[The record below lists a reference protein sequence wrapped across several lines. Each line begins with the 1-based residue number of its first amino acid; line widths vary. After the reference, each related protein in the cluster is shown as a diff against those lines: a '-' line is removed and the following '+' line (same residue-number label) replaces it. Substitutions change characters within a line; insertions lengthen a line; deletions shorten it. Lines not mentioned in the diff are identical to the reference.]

1 MATLTHSESRRLYS
15 WWWDSHISPKNSKW
29 LQENLTDM
37 DAKVKSMI
45 KLIEEDADSFARRAE
60 MYYKKRPE
68 LMKLVE
74 EFYRAY
80 RALAERYDH
89 ATAELR
95 HAHRTIAKAF
105 PDQVPFELV
114 EDSPS
119 KPLAQDKEPNTPEI
133 KFPVRA
139 LFDRDD
145 LLDDAQELSDSDPHS
160 TITRASRKEDSEDGI
175 KRRSLK
181 KLHGK
186 LGDKEAAAPS
196 SRSVEGRVRKGL
208 KQEEENEERFRDEV
222 LQLSNENQ
230 NLKEMV
236 LQETE
241 RAGKAESEV
250 EGLRKALADVQT
262 EKESVLLQYQQC
274 LAKLSNVE
282 GELNTAQ
289 KDSTRLNEEA
299 SRAEIEVQ
307 TLKESLIQLEAEK
320 NAGLIKHNEY
330 LEKICDLEAMLS
342 QVQEDK
348 NGLNMRAVEAESE
361 AQTMK
366 DEISRLELEKET
378 VLHQYN
384 ECLGKISVLQNV
396 ISVIENEAKLL
407 KKQAESAENEVSKLK
422 NSLADLNKEKEASAL
437 QYKCCLETI
446 SKLEKDISSAKEDVK
461 RLNNDILIGSLK
473 LKTAEEK
480 CTLLEMSNLS
490 LRVEAHNLAQKIAM
504 KDQELSEKQEELEN
518 LQTCLQGEHLRHAQI
533 EATLQTLQNLHTQ
546 SQDDQ
551 RAMASELGNVLQM
564 LKDMEASKHGLE
576 EEIQQVRDQN
586 QSLSQSNLSSAV
598 SMENMQNEILGLRE
612 IKKRL
617 EKEVSYHIDLSDS
630 LQQEILCLKEE
641 IEGLNKSYQALVEQV
656 EAAGL
661 NPQCLGTSMKSL
673 QTENS
678 KLRQLHEQDS
688 NEKEIMSKKL
698 ESMQELLKK
707 KVSVE
712 SSLSDLNSE
721 LESSR
726 EKVKT
731 LQESC
736 QFLHGEKVTL
746 IAEKAS
752 LLSQLQAITENM
764 HKLLEKNAVL
774 ENSLSTA
781 KVELE
786 GLREKSKGLQ
796 EICELLKNE
805 RSYLLTE
812 RGTLALKLENVE
824 RKLEIMEKRYV
835 GLEEKYA
842 DLEKEKETAYC
853 QVEELKVS
861 LSVEKQERTSTQL
874 QSETKLA
881 GLENQIHFLQEHIR
895 LRKKEYEEELDKSL
909 KAQFEISILQKFI
922 KDMEEKNYSL
932 IIECQKHV
940 EASKL
945 AEKLISELE
954 SESLEQQVEAE
965 LMLDEIERLRLGIYQ
980 VFRALETGS
989 DCAPED
995 TIENERAVVHH
1006 ILGVIEDMKCS
1017 ISKHEDDK
1025 QLLLLENSVLLTL
1038 LEQLESKGTEIESQ
1052 KIYLEQ
1058 EFKAMG
1064 EKLAVL
1070 NNEKEKLLELNGKL
1084 KSDVSE
1090 SHQHAAILEAE
1101 LESLCGRQAD
1111 LHKAYNAL
1119 EGAYLQANQDNR
1131 SLLKKF
1137 SDLEEEK
1144 YRLDRYNDAA
1154 LLEYLATASQSET
1167 FRSFG
1172 EEKLTELNLLL
1183 EDLNRRHEVN
1193 SRLEREMGILMEKL
1207 ELQKAEKLILK
1218 DAVHKLEREM
1228 QVIREYNVRMKK
1240 DIISGKETLHETEGK
1255 LLNTESKLEGAENL
1269 NLKLGRMVDE
1279 LKTDIQESMQIR
1291 ENLEKNILQLSAN
1304 NSIKKKEIESLHIIN
1319 TNLQSELRLL
1329 REEIEEKAIREQ
1341 TLSSELQEKNNEFEL
1356 WEAEATAFYFD
1367 LQVSSIH
1374 EVFFQNK
1381 ALELAGVCQTLENE
1395 TASKTLEIEEMKGKI
1410 CLMESEI
1417 SGLKSQLYA
1426 YAPVVAALRDD
1437 ITRLEHN
1444 ALLQTKLKASRNHE
1458 SEILEVAADPSRST
1472 SAVLLEDQSL
1482 VSLQNL
1488 QTRIKIVGRL
1498 MEEMNK
1504 PLLHRRS
1511 NSNSKQEPAKGDI
1524 EHLKSRLCL
1533 GRDKHDHSRKKGYAN
1548 EVSDTPKLHKIKTK
1562 ASEAR
1567 NGMLMKD
1574 IPLDQVSDRSLHGRR
1589 KRSNAGADDQMLELW
1604 ETAED
1609 GRRDLTIGESLRM
1622 SYKLSEKDIVYDQFE
1637 NVKRKSETPSTDS
1650 DVEKE
1655 LGVDKLML
1663 STRRS
1668 PNREVNIR
1676 RVLDRLTS
1684 DAERLE
1690 TLQTAVENLRRKLE
1704 TNKKSRKTKNVD
1716 FETVQEQLLEAEE
1729 TIVNLLDLNG
1739 QLVKN
1744 IEECPSPDG
1753 KASPQLKEAVKTRR
1767 RKVTEQA
1774 RKGSERIGRLQLE
1787 LQKIQY
1793 MLLKLEEEKKNKL
1806 RSRFLRSK
1814 TIVLR
1819 DFIRNGRKNSG
1830 RRKKGP
1836 LCACFRPSTSRNG
1849 RSSP

>member
-1 MATLTHSESRRLYS
+1 
-15 WWWDSHISPKNSKW
+15 
-29 LQENLTDM
+29 M

-105 PDQVPFELV
+105 PDQVPFELI

-119 KPLAQDKEPNTPEI
+119 KPLAQGKEPNTPEI
-133 KFPVRA
+133 KFPVRV
-139 LFDRDD
+139 LFDTDD
-145 LLDDAQELSDSDPHS
+145 LLDDEQELSDSA
-160 TITRASRKEDSEDGI
+160 ITRASHKEDSEDGI

-181 KLHGK
+181 KLHRK
-186 LGDKEAAAPS
+186 LGDKEAAAQSP
-196 SRSVEGRVRKGL
+196 RSVEGRVRKGL
-208 KQEEENEERFRDEV
+208 KKEKENEERR
-222 LQLSNENQ
+222 Q
-230 NLKEMV
+230 KEREK
-236 LQETE
+236 L
-241 RAGKAESEV
+241 SEV

-274 LAKLSNVE
+274 LAKLSNIE
-282 GELNTAQ
+282 GELNNAQ

-307 TLKESLIQLEAEK
+307 TLKEALIQLEAEK
-320 NAGLIKHNEY
+320 NAGQIKHTEY
-330 LEKICDLEAMLS
+330 LEKICNLEAMLS

-348 NGLNMRAVEAESE
+348 KGLNIRAVEAESE
-361 AQTMK
+361 AHAMK

-407 KKQAESAENEVSKLK
+407 KKRAESAENEVPKLK
-422 NSLADLNKEKEASAL
+422 SSLADLNKEKEASAL

-490 LRVEAHNLAQKIAM
+490 LRVEADNLAKKIAM

-533 EATLQTLQNLHTQ
+533 EATLQTLQNLHSQ

-551 RAMASELGNVLQM
+551 RAIALELRNVLQM
-564 LKDMEASKHGLE
+564 LKNMEASKHVLE
-576 EEIQQVRDQN
+576 EEMQQVRDQN
-586 QSLSQSNLSSAV
+586 QSLTQSNLSSAV

-612 IKKRL
+612 IKERL
-617 EKEVSYHIDLSDS
+617 EKEVSYHNDLSNS
-630 LQQEILCLKEE
+630 LQQEILHSKEE
-641 IEGLNKSYQALVEQV
+641 IQGLNKSYQALVEQV

-661 NPQCLGTSMKSL
+661 KPQCLGTSMKSL

-688 NEKEIMSKKL
+688 YEKEIMLKRL
-698 ESMQELLKK
+698 ESMQQLLKK
-707 KVSVE
+707 KVSAE

-812 RGTLALKLENVE
+812 RGSLALKLENVE
-824 RKLEIMEKRYV
+824 RKLESLEKKYV

-842 DLEKEKETAYC
+842 DLEKEKEAAYC
-853 QVEELKVS
+853 LVEELKVS
-861 LSVEKQERTSTQL
+861 LSVEKQERTSTKF
-874 QSETKLA
+874 QSETRFA

-895 LRKKEYEEELDKSL
+895 SRKKEYEEELDKSL

-922 KDMEEKNYSL
+922 KDMEEKSYSL

-980 VFRALETGS
+980 VSRALEIGL
-989 DCAPED
+989 DYVPED

-1006 ILGVIEDMKCS
+1006 ILGIIEDMKFG
-1017 ISKHEDDK
+1017 
-1025 QLLLLENSVLLTL
+1025 V
-1038 LEQLESKGTEIESQ
+1038 KGMEIESQ

-1058 EFKAMG
+1058 EFKAMA
-1064 EKLAVL
+1064 EKLAMVK
-1070 NNEKEKLLELNGKL
+1070 NEKGKLLDLNGKL

-1101 LESLCGRQAD
+1101 LESLCSRQAD

-1144 YRLDRYNDAA
+1144 FQLDQYNDAA

-1167 FRSFG
+1167 LG
-1172 EEKLTELNLLL
+1172 AL
-1183 EDLNRRHEVN
+1183 
-1193 SRLEREMGILMEKL
+1193 
-1207 ELQKAEKLILK
+1207 
-1218 DAVHKLEREM
+1218 
-1228 QVIREYNVRMKK
+1228 
-1240 DIISGKETLHETEGK
+1240 GK
-1255 LLNTESKLEGAENL
+1255 
-1269 NLKLGRMVDE
+1269 R
-1279 LKTDIQESMQIR
+1279 
-1291 ENLEKNILQLSAN
+1291 
-1304 NSIKKKEIESLHIIN
+1304 
-1319 TNLQSELRLL
+1319 NLQ
-1329 REEIEEKAIREQ
+1329 
-1341 TLSSELQEKNNEFEL
+1341 N
-1356 WEAEATAFYFD
+1356 
-1367 LQVSSIH
+1367 
-1374 EVFFQNK
+1374 
-1381 ALELAGVCQTLENE
+1381 
-1395 TASKTLEIEEMKGKI
+1395 
-1410 CLMESEI
+1410 
-1417 SGLKSQLYA
+1417 
-1426 YAPVVAALRDD
+1426 
-1437 ITRLEHN
+1437 
-1444 ALLQTKLKASRNHE
+1444 
-1458 SEILEVAADPSRST
+1458 
-1472 SAVLLEDQSL
+1472 
-1482 VSLQNL
+1482 
-1488 QTRIKIVGRL
+1488 
-1498 MEEMNK
+1498 
-1504 PLLHRRS
+1504 
-1511 NSNSKQEPAKGDI
+1511 
-1524 EHLKSRLCL
+1524 
-1533 GRDKHDHSRKKGYAN
+1533 
-1548 EVSDTPKLHKIKTK
+1548 
-1562 ASEAR
+1562 
-1567 NGMLMKD
+1567 
-1574 IPLDQVSDRSLHGRR
+1574 
-1589 KRSNAGADDQMLELW
+1589 
-1604 ETAED
+1604 
-1609 GRRDLTIGESLRM
+1609 
-1622 SYKLSEKDIVYDQFE
+1622 
-1637 NVKRKSETPSTDS
+1637 
-1650 DVEKE
+1650 
-1655 LGVDKLML
+1655 
-1663 STRRS
+1663 
-1668 PNREVNIR
+1668 
-1676 RVLDRLTS
+1676 
-1684 DAERLE
+1684 
-1690 TLQTAVENLRRKLE
+1690 
-1704 TNKKSRKTKNVD
+1704 
-1716 FETVQEQLLEAEE
+1716 
-1729 TIVNLLDLNG
+1729 
-1739 QLVKN
+1739 
-1744 IEECPSPDG
+1744 
-1753 KASPQLKEAVKTRR
+1753 
-1767 RKVTEQA
+1767 
-1774 RKGSERIGRLQLE
+1774 
-1787 LQKIQY
+1787 
-1793 MLLKLEEEKKNKL
+1793 
-1806 RSRFLRSK
+1806 
-1814 TIVLR
+1814 
-1819 DFIRNGRKNSG
+1819 
-1830 RRKKGP
+1830 
-1836 LCACFRPSTSRNG
+1836 
-1849 RSSP
+1849 

>member
-1 MATLTHSESRRLYS
+1 
-15 WWWDSHISPKNSKW
+15 
-29 LQENLTDM
+29 
-37 DAKVKSMI
+37 
-45 KLIEEDADSFARRAE
+45 
-60 MYYKKRPE
+60 
-68 LMKLVE
+68 
-74 EFYRAY
+74 
-80 RALAERYDH
+80 
-89 ATAELR
+89 
-95 HAHRTIAKAF
+95 
-105 PDQVPFELV
+105 
-114 EDSPS
+114 
-119 KPLAQDKEPNTPEI
+119 
-133 KFPVRA
+133 
-139 LFDRDD
+139 
-145 LLDDAQELSDSDPHS
+145 
-160 TITRASRKEDSEDGI
+160 
-175 KRRSLK
+175 
-181 KLHGK
+181 
-186 LGDKEAAAPS
+186 
-196 SRSVEGRVRKGL
+196 
-208 KQEEENEERFRDEV
+208 
-222 LQLSNENQ
+222 
-230 NLKEMV
+230 MV

-274 LAKLSNVE
+274 LAKLSNIE
-282 GELNTAQ
+282 GELNNAQ
-289 KDSTRLNEEA
+289 KDSTKLNEEA

-307 TLKESLIQLEAEK
+307 TLKEALIQLEAEK
-320 NAGLIKHNEY
+320 NAGQIKHKEY
-330 LEKICDLEAMLS
+330 LEKICNLEAMLS

-348 NGLNMRAVEAESE
+348 KGLNIRAVEAESE
-361 AQTMK
+361 AHAMK

-407 KKQAESAENEVSKLK
+407 KKRAESAENEVSKLK
-422 NSLADLNKEKEASAL
+422 SSLADLNKEKEASAL

-490 LRVEAHNLAQKIAM
+490 LRVEADNLVKKIAM

-533 EATLQTLQNLHTQ
+533 EATLQTLQNLHSQ

-551 RAMASELGNVLQM
+551 RAIALELRNVLQM
-564 LKDMEASKHGLE
+564 LKDMEASKHVLE
-576 EEIQQVRDQN
+576 EEMQQ
-586 QSLSQSNLSSAV
+586 
-598 SMENMQNEILGLRE
+598 E
-612 IKKRL
+612 IKERL
-617 EKEVSYHIDLSDS
+617 EKEVSYHNDLSNS
-630 LQQEILCLKEE
+630 LQQEILHLKEE
-641 IEGLNKSYQALVEQV
+641 IQGLNKSYQALVEQV

-661 NPQCLGTSMKSL
+661 KPQCLGTSMKSL

-688 NEKEIMSKKL
+688 YEKEILLKRL
-698 ESMQELLKK
+698 ESMQQLLKK

-731 LQESC
+731 LKESC

-812 RGTLALKLENVE
+812 RGSLALKLENVE
-824 RKLEIMEKRYV
+824 RKLESLEKKYV

-842 DLEKEKETAYC
+842 DLEKEKEAAYC

-861 LSVEKQERTSTQL
+861 LSVEKQERTSTKF
-874 QSETKLA
+874 QSETRFA

-895 LRKKEYEEELDKSL
+895 SRKKEYEEELDKSL

-954 SESLEQQVEAE
+954 SESLEQQVEDE

-980 VFRALETGS
+980 VSRALEICL
-989 DCAPED
+989 DYVPED

-1006 ILGVIEDMKCS
+1006 ILGIIEDMKCS

-1038 LEQLESKGTEIESQ
+1038 LEQLESKGMEMESQ

-1058 EFKAMG
+1058 EFKAMA
-1064 EKLAVL
+1064 EKLAMVK
-1070 NNEKEKLLELNGKL
+1070 NEKGKLLDLNGKL

-1101 LESLCGRQAD
+1101 LGSLCSRQAD

-1144 YRLDRYNDAA
+1144 FQLDQYNDAA

-1183 EDLNRRHEVN
+1183 EDLNRQHEVN
-1193 SRLEREMGILMEKL
+1193 SRLETEMSILTEKL
-1207 ELQKAEKLILK
+1207 ELQKAEKIILK
-1218 DAVHKLEREM
+1218 DAVHKLESEM
-1228 QVIREYNVRMKK
+1228 QGIREYNVRMKK
-1240 DIISGKETLHETEGK
+1240 DIIIGKECLLETEGK
-1255 LLNTESKLEGAENL
+1255 LLNAEAKLEGAENL

-1279 LKTDIQESMQIR
+1279 LKTDIQESMHIR
-1291 ENLEKNILQLSAN
+1291 ENLQKNILQLSEI
-1304 NSIKKKEIESLHIIN
+1304 NSIDKKEIENLHVIN
-1319 TNLQSELRLL
+1319 TNLQSELGLL

-1341 TLSSELQEKNNEFEL
+1341 TLSSILQEQNNEFEL

-1381 ALELAGVCQTLENE
+1381 VLELAGVCQTLENE
-1395 TASKTLEIEEMKGKI
+1395 NASKTLEIEEMKGRI
-1410 CLMESEI
+1410 YLMESDI

-1426 YAPVVAALRDD
+1426 YAPLVAALRDD

-1444 ALLQTKLKASRNHE
+1444 ALLQTKLKASRNQE

-1472 SAVLLEDQSL
+1472 SAVLLEDQSF

-1488 QTRIKIVGRL
+1488 QMRIKAVGKL

-1511 NSNSKQEPAKGDI
+1511 NSNSKQETAKGDI
-1524 EHLKSRLCL
+1524 EQLKSRLCL
-1533 GRDKHDHSRKKGYAN
+1533 GRDKHEHSRKKGYAN
-1548 EVSDTPKLHKIKTK
+1548 ELSDTPKLHKIKTK

-1609 GRRDLTIGESLRM
+1609 SRRDLTIGESLRM
-1622 SYKLSEKDIVYDQFE
+1622 SYKLSEKDILYDQFE

-1663 STRRS
+1663 STRHS
-1668 PNREVNIR
+1668 EPNREVNVR
-1676 RVLDRLTS
+1676 RVLERLAS
-1684 DAERLE
+1684 DAEKLE

-1704 TNKKSRKTKNVD
+1704 TNKKSRKAKNVD

-1729 TIVNLLDLNG
+1729 AVVNLMDLNG

-1744 IEECPSPDG
+1744 IEECASPDG
-1753 KASPQLKEAVKTRR
+1753 KASPQLKEDVKTRR
-1767 RKVTEQA
+1767 RKVIEQA

-1793 MLLKLEEEKKNKL
+1793 MLLKLEDEKINKG

-1819 DFIRNGRKNSG
+1819 DFIRNGRTNSG

-1836 LCACFRPSTSRNG
+1836 LCACFRPSTNRNG
-1849 RSSP
+1849 RSP